1 MHPPQQESHALRI
14 CVCNRESLST
24 TETQDPT
31 LGEIGRAFHAI
42 RELKALG
49 WVVGCDSELLPPL
62 WALREF
68 DGNR

>member
-1 MHPPQQESHALRI
+1 MHPPDYGLTS
-14 CVCNRESLST
+14 CVSVSATAKPCPKLE
-24 TETQDPT
+24 TEPT

-68 DGNR
+68 DGN

>member
-1 MHPPQQESHALRI
+1 MHPPDYGLTS
-14 CVCNRESLST
+14 CVSVST
-24 TETQDPT
+24 TADPCPEHETEPT
-31 LGEIGRAFHAI
+31 LGEIGRAFRAI

>member
-1 MHPPQQESHALRI
+1 MHPPDYGLTP
-14 CVCNRESLST
+14 CVSVSITADPSPGFE
-24 TETQDPT
+24 TEPT
-31 LGEIGRAFHAI
+31 LGEIGRAFRAI